1 MRLTGLY
8 LYPVKSL
15 RGFAVPHATVDELG
29 LAGDRRFLV
38 IDEAG
43 RFLTQRT
50 LPAMARIA
58 TALDAATLI
67 LRADGHGEVSV
78 PRAPDP
84 AAPLRS
90 VTIWKSTGLLAEDCG
105 DHAAR
110 WLGGFLGAS
119 CRLVRIGPAF
129 TRPILKAAA
138 GPGDRVHFADAV
150 PFLAVGEASLADLND
165 RLVASGEEPVPMD
178 RFRPNF
184 VFAGGAPYEEDTWT
198 RVRLGEITLRAAGP
212 SVRCAIPTT
221 DQQTGER
228 HHEPLRTLARYRR
241 TAANSPDVIFGQ
253 NLINE
258 TKSGELRVGDQVTLV
273 S

>member
-1 MRLTGLY
+1 MRLTGLF

-15 RGFAVPHATVDELG
+15 RGCAVPHATVDELG

-38 IDEAG
+38 VDEAG

-50 LPAMARIA
+50 LPAMARIE
-58 TALDAATLI
+58 TALDATTLI
-67 LRADGHGEVSV
+67 LRTAGHGEVAV
-78 PRAPDP
+78 PRAP
-84 AAPLRS
+84 AAAATLRS
-90 VTIWKSTGLLAEDCG
+90 VTIWKSSGLLAEDCG
-105 DHAAR
+105 DEAAR
-110 WLGGFLGAS
+110 WLGGFLGIA

-129 TRPILKAAA
+129 VRPVLKAAA

-184 VFAGGAPYEEDTWT
+184 VLTGGAPYEEDTWT
-198 RVRLGEITLRAAGP
+198 RVRIGGITFRAAGP

-241 TAANSPDVIFGQ
+241 APASPADVIFGQ
-253 NLINE
+253 NLIHE
-258 TKSGELRVGDQVTLV
+258 TKSGELHVGDSITLLG
-273 S
+273 